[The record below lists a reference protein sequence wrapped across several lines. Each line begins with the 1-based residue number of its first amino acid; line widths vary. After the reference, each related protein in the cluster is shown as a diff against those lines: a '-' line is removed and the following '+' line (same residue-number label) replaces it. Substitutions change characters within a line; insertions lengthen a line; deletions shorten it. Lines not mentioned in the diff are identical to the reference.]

1 MNLNPR
7 CMMADRW
14 LKRIV
19 VIGWITAFAAVTSRA
34 DSATLRETG
43 PRGGSLFSNIGVVA
57 KPSPPS
63 KITLATAEV
72 KVHLRRGV
80 GDQLV
85 AECTADFVLE
95 DRSDPQTG
103 PQEFL
108 VAFPVTGLQSKIVTV
123 DNFSVEVDGMKPAM
137 VFREPIVISWGRY
150 GTKDTAVQGELEARF
165 QVKTETDGWGV
176 TLLNAKY
183 AEAYVWVQKS
193 VSGATTRVR
202 VTYTATLRPQ
212 ALRYAKTYA
221 RSEGR
226 DVIPF
231 ADLGVSNWDDSY
243 YLFDYVLMSGA
254 TWDGPIGKE
263 TIQFSADPELGLSLN
278 RIWSGPRSH
287 LGFPGHY
294 LDPNLMRAGIYDFE
308 SEGNPPVWTIRGE
321 PEFDALFAIP
331 VSAIR
336 GTEVATEK

>member
-1 MNLNPR
+1 MNPWSAPLFTRKNQ
-7 CMMADRW
+7 MVFVGLITW
-14 LKRIV
+14 LTAS
-19 VIGWITAFAAVTSRA
+19 IGWA
-34 DSATLRETG
+34 DIATLREIG

-72 KVHLRRGV
+72 KVHLRRGA
-80 GDQLV
+80 GDQLA

-95 DRSDPQTG
+95 DHSDPQTG

-123 DNFSVEVDGMKPAM
+123 DNFSVEVDGTKPAA
-137 VFREPIVISWGRY
+137 VFRQPIAISRGRY
-150 GTKDTAVQGELEARF
+150 AKKDTAIQGELEARF
-165 QVKTETDGWGV
+165 QVNTETNWDDWGV
-176 TLLNAKY
+176 RLLNAQY

-221 RSEGR
+221 RFEGR

-231 ADLGVSNWDDSY
+231 ADLGVSNWDESY

-278 RIWSGPRSH
+278 RIWGGPRSH
-287 LGFPGHY
+287 LGYPGHY
-294 LDPNLMRAGIYDFE
+294 LDPNLIRAGIYDFE

-331 VSAIR
+331 VSAISKP
-336 GTEVATEK
+336 GVSVEK